1 MDELTEAQ
9 LSHEIYLNKLSKFY
23 GNKFDEIEPE
33 ILKAIRLAYSEFDS
47 IDTKADVNALN
58 DRIEELLTPILD
70 EFVAEQEKAIDEL
83 AEQEVNFQADLMQIM
98 GINLTAQSI
107 AQAIA
112 LSRQKYR
119 TTLIVINDEGV
130 DVKKRLESYT
140 KNTLSQIRD
149 INLGSYTRKESVE
162 ETRKTVTG
170 TRKNKYTDGYL
181 AKMKRNIQ
189 TLTNTARKHQ
199 EIQAKIAVFKK
210 SGSDGYV
217 LTAVLDSRTSDICLG
232 WNGTVV
238 LWSANYFP
246 FPPFHYNC
254 RTTII
259 PYFKGQTEI
268 PQGGFTWLKKQSARF
283 QNDLIGPVR
292 GDLLRN
298 SGLTADEFRKASR
311 DNQNDPI
318 TLDEMASKNKEIAT
332 RLQERKQSV

>member
-23 GNKFDEIEPE
+23 GNKFDEIESE

-83 AEQEVNFQADLMQIM
+83 AEQEANFQADLMQIM

-107 AQAIA
+107 AQAVA

-140 KNTLSQIRD
+140 KNTLSQIKD

-189 TLTNTARKHQ
+189 TLTTTARKHQ
-199 EIQAKIAVFKK
+199 EIQSKIAIFKK

-332 RLQERKQSV
+332 RLQETKQSV